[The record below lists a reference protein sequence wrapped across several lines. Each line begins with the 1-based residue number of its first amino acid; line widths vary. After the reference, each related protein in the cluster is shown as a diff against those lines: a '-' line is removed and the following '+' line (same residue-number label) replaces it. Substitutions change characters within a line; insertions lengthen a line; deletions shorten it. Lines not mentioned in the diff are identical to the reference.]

1 MKIKELISAHWQ
13 SQTTAVLGVG
23 VFCLWL
29 FHYPH
34 LLLAREQTQ
43 LFVWNTDY
51 LLERLAIPGGLA
63 QWLGE
68 CIAQFFLNPVYGACW
83 YAAFFVAAQLLTWRL
98 LNGSR
103 RPAVWLLSLVPSLV
117 LCWLW
122 MNLDIPLTF
131 TVAVVLALALMN
143 LLPDKKGRF
152 FSRTKDPSLLLSL
165 LLVVV
170 GYWLL
175 GPAIVL
181 MVLKRGSRR
190 DGSFVATKEPS
201 LRTLLLLLTLVACV
215 VGSSWL
221 APYPLQ
227 QLACGV
233 DYYWEGDKAG
243 TDEEMAYD
251 RLLRQQRWEK
261 IAEKYEQGHSES
273 LASRNVAMLAQYN
286 LHRIGRQELYGNL
299 VLTKHALKSIPS
311 CFLMS
316 EVAMQVGLVNVAQR
330 TAFEAMEAIPN
341 YNKSARSLHRLVET
355 NLITGHPEV
364 ALKYITILE
373 QTTFYRGWARQ
384 MKPLALH
391 PENIK
396 AHPYFQKQQEI
407 YDNGEDTFFY

>member
-1 MKIKELISAHWQ
+1 MMKMKELRIFISWQ
-13 SQTTAVLGVG
+13 NLTTALLGVG
-23 VFCLWL
+23 VFCIWL
-29 FHYPH
+29 FRYPY

-43 LFVWNTDY
+43 LFVWHTDY

-83 YAAFFVAAQLLTWRL
+83 YAVFFVAVQLLTWRL
-98 LNGSR
+98 LNSSR
-103 RPAVWLLSLVPSLV
+103 KWVPWLLSLVPSLV

-131 TVAVVLALALMN
+131 TVAVVLTLTLMN
-143 LLPDKKGRF
+143 LSPKEEKKGRL
-152 FSRTKDPSLLLSL
+152 PSLM
-165 LLVVV
+165 LLVVA

-181 MVLKRGSRR
+181 MVLKRVGS
-190 DGSFVATKEPS
+190 P
-201 LRTLLLLLTLVACV
+201 LRALLLLLTLAACV
-215 VGSSWL
+215 VGSAWL
-221 APYPLQ
+221 APHPLQ
-227 QLACGV
+227 QLARGV

-251 RLLRQQRWEK
+251 RLLRQQQWEK
-261 IAEKYEQGHSES
+261 IAETYEQGHSES
-273 LASRNVAMLAQYN
+273 LAIRNVAMLAQYN
-286 LHRIGRQELYGNL
+286 LHRIGRQELYGCL
-299 VLTKHALKSIPS
+299 VLTSQALKSIPS

-316 EVAMQVGLVNVAQR
+316 EVAMQVGLVNVAKR

-355 NLITGHPEV
+355 NLITGHSEV

-391 PENIK
+391 PEK
-396 AHPYFQKQQEI
+396 VKEYPYFKQLQEV
-407 YDNGEDTFFY
+407 YDNGEDAFFY

>member
-98 LNGSR
+98 LNQGDRSR
-103 RPAVWLLSLVPSLV
+103 DSARQNHGPVPLILTLSLVPSLV
-117 LCWLW
+117 FCWLW

-131 TVAVVLALALMN
+131 TVAVVLALALVN
-143 LLPDKKGRF
+143 LLPKAPVQAMAA
-152 FSRTKDPSLLLSL
+152 SALY
-165 LLVVV
+165 VVA

-175 GPAIVL
+175 GPVIVL
-181 MVLKRGSRR
+181 IVLKRVGS
-190 DGSFVATKEPS
+190 S
-201 LRTLLLLLTLVACV
+201 LCSLLLLLTLVACV

-227 QLACGV
+227 QLARGV

-243 TDEEMAYD
+243 TDEEMVYD

-261 IAEKYEQGHSES
+261 IAEKYEQGHSKS
-273 LASRNVAMLAQYN
+273 LAIRNVAMLAQYN

-299 VLTKHALKSIPS
+299 VFTKHALKSIPS

-316 EVAMQVGLVNVAQR
+316 EVAMQVGLANVAQR

-373 QTTFYRGWARQ
+373 QTSFYRGWARQ
-384 MKPLALH
+384 MKPLVLH
-391 PENIK
+391 PENLK